1 MRVSVRAYP
10 AIACTMDL
18 RRQSGSEELGPH
30 ELSEART
37 SFRAHG
43 RGRADLGFDTG
54 RGDTILSSHFA
65 VKPKMYF
72 VMQVLTLKFCADYS
86 DQETPPNWRR

>member
-1 MRVSVRAYP
+1 MRAYP

-18 RRQSGSEELGPH
+18 HRQSGSEELGPH

-43 RGRADLGFDTG
+43 RGQADLGFDTG
-54 RGDTILSSHFA
+54 RGDTIVSFRSEA
-65 VKPKMYF
+65 EN
-72 VMQVLTLKFCADYS
+72 VLCYASLDIEVLRGLFRPRNATKLEALA
-86 DQETPPNWRR
+86 PH